1 MKGRDNHG
9 TRRHAWFSSA
19 SDVLVFSRLHSM
31 TDHLVSCLDD
41 GQGIRESLQLHC
53 LCGPSLLS
61 VRRVRGHCCRRAE
74 VRRAGERVLRAD
86 AVLVL
91 ACCGSSTSLH
101 KPFVKLASTRPSA
114 SSCILICR
122 GQNHTNSHQKEP
134 IAAYSAIKAG
144 SKTLSATRLPRAG
157 T

>member
-1 MKGRDNHG
+1 MK
-9 TRRHAWFSSA
+9 RHAWFSSA
-19 SDVLVFSRLHSM
+19 SDVLVFSHLHSM
-31 TDHLVSCLDD
+31 TDHLVSCSDD
-41 GQGIRESLQLHC
+41 DQEVRESPQLHC

-74 VRRAGERVLRAD
+74 VRRAGERVLRTD
-86 AVLVL
+86 TVLVL
-91 ACCGSSTSLH
+91 ACCGPSTSLH

-114 SSCILICR
+114 LSCILICK
-122 GQNHTNSHQKEP
+122 GQFHANGDQKQS
-134 IAAYSAIKAG
+134 IAAYPALRAG